1 MPVREQN
8 NVDSWSDHWY
18 SVYSDIVIWDS
29 HPLALG
35 ATPKQVYIDGIPQIE
50 DPQVSPKPESFQVLP
65 KTPNFDHEAAAA
77 VKYDGL
83 PPLTSRKSRHV
94 IFTNVSSM
102 YTKNNS
108 HIEVVDFE
116 GEESKWLTV
125 AVRDGIITCV
135 DNGDS
140 CRYFSDDDVDV
151 IDLRGGSLAPG
162 LTTFGSPIGLVEIRL
177 EPSTNDGKVYDPLH
191 KDPPSLVGSAE
202 QAIIRAVDGLQ
213 FGGRNTL

>member
-1 MPVREQN
+1 M
-8 NVDSWSDHWY
+8 
-18 SVYSDIVIWDS
+18 
-29 HPLALG
+29 
-35 ATPKQVYIDGIPQIE
+35 
-50 DPQVSPKPESFQVLP
+50 
-65 KTPNFDHEAAAA
+65 
-77 VKYDGL
+77 KYDGL

-94 IFTNVSSM
+94 MFTNVSSI

-108 HIEVVDFE
+108 HIEEVDFE

-125 AVRDGIITCV
+125 TVRDGIITCV
-135 DNGDS
+135 DKGDS

-177 EPSTNDGKVYDPLH
+177 EPSTNDGKVYDPLY
-191 KDPPSLVGSAE
+191 KDPPSLVGSGE
-202 QAIIRAVDGLQ
+202 QTIIRAVDGLQ